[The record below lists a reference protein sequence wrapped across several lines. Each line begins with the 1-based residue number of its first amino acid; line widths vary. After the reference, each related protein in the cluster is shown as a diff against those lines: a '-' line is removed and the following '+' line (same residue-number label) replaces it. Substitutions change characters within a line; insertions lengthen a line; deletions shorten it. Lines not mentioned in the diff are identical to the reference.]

1 METKILPPLY
11 YFFCFI
17 VVILVLLSFHS
28 CQSNDTYDDHLE
40 ACLQNVQTSTF
51 EVVGTG
57 ETGVVYSGFDVK
69 CLIGAPLPDFE
80 ADDIN
85 GRKVSASRLKGKVT
99 VINFWFK
106 ECAPCV
112 AEIPQLNQ
120 LVDKYGDEEVN
131 FIALT
136 RDAKAEVQK
145 VLDLKPFHFNQVPDA
160 EAIIKDRFRMIL
172 GYPSTIVVD
181 QTGHIVEVFRGAK
194 LKTDPAVPVA
204 AAVDTLVGQLLY
216 NGEK

>member
-17 VVILVLLSFHS
+17 VVILVLLSLHS

-80 ADDIN
+80 AVDID
-85 GRKVSASRLKGKVT
+85 GRKVSASRLRGKVT

-106 ECAPCV
+106 KCAPCI

-120 LVDKYGDEEVN
+120 LVDKYGNGEVN

-181 QTGHIVEVFRGAK
+181 QTGHIVEVFQGAK

-204 AAVDTLVGQLLY
+204 AAVDTLLGQLLD

>member
-1 METKILPPLY
+1 MMQIR
-11 YFFCFI
+11 
-17 VVILVLLSFHS
+17 VITFRHYLHLSCLITALLLKLSFHS
-28 CQSNDTYDDHLE
+28 CQRNDTYNDHLE
-40 ACLQNVQTSTF
+40 ACMQDVQTSTF

-69 CLIGAPLPDFE
+69 CLIGAPLSDFE
-80 ADDIN
+80 AVDID
-85 GRKVSASRLKGKVT
+85 GRKVSASRLRGKVT

-120 LVDKYGDEEVN
+120 LVAKYGDEEVN

-136 RDAKAEVQK
+136 RDAKAEAQK

-160 EAIIKDRFRMIL
+160 EAIIKDRLRMIL

-181 QTGHIVEVFRGAK
+181 QTGHIVEVFQGAK

-204 AAVDTLVGQLLY
+204 AAVDTLLG
-216 NGEK
+216 